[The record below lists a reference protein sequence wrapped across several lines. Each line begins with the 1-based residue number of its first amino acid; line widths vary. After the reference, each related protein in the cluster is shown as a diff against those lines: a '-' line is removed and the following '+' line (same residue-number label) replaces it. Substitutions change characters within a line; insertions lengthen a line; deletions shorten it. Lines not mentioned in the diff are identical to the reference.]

1 MIISG
6 EKALEAFKKVH
17 HVREEY
23 ATYVRGAE
31 LNRISVEDLYA
42 VVANM
47 YDIPIVK
54 KGVTFEGNFLRG
66 LMERYE
72 RNIIIRV
79 RANQPEDWLRFTAVK
94 ELCHVIIDERED
106 WSVDGVRTIEDLLME
121 YFANIGDVAKG
132 VSQSEML
139 AEIAALELLY
149 PYECREADLLKL
161 TKNETSNV
169 KIANYHRVPT
179 TMISR
184 ALDAHYHMTIAGPI
198 WQQILSA

>member
-6 EKALEAFKKVH
+6 DKAHEAFKKIH

-23 ATYVRGAE
+23 ATYVNGAN
-31 LNRISVEDLYA
+31 LNCISVEDLYS
-42 VVANM
+42 VVSTM
-47 YDIPIVK
+47 YEIKITK

-66 LMERYE
+66 LMERYAKE
-72 RNIIIRV
+72 VIIRV
-79 RANQPEDWLRFTAVK
+79 RMNQTDDWLRFTAVK

-106 WSVDGVRTIEDLLME
+106 WSVDGVRTIEDLLIE

-149 PYECREADLLKL
+149 PYECREHDIARLAK
-161 TKNETSNV
+161 KETSLI
-169 KIANYHRVPT
+169 KIASYHRVPT
-179 TMISR
+179 AMISR
-184 ALDAHYHMTIAGPI
+184 ALDSYYHVSVAGPI
-198 WQQILSA
+198 WKQIVE